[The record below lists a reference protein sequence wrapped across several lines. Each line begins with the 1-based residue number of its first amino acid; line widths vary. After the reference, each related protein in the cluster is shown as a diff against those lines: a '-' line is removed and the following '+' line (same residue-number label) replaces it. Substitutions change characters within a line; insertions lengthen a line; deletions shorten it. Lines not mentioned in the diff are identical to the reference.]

1 MVFENGVESEL
12 WNLQIAQ
19 SFSKEFIIEH
29 HTTWFEFNP
38 IDKNIFL
45 YILMNFAIKHQ
56 NIL

>member
-19 SFSKEFIIEH
+19 SFSEEFIIEH

-45 YILMNFAIKHQ
+45 NILMNFAIKH
-56 NIL
+56 